1 MARVKVVFYLPL
13 RDNDG
18 RPLEAEI
25 NDVEMELN
33 LAFAGWTLWSNVRGV
48 YTKADGTRTLDVSG
62 AYSIVMDESRIDEV
76 VRILKEFRSKTLQES
91 IYMEVQR
98 NLDIRFVT

>member
-13 RDNDG
+13 WDNDG
-18 RPLEAEI
+18 RSLATAINEVEI
-25 NDVEMELN
+25 ELN
-33 LAFAGWTLWSNVRGV
+33 VGFTGWTLLSHVKGV
-48 YTKADGTRTLDVSG
+48 YTKTDGTRSVDVSG
-62 AYSIVMDESRIDEV
+62 AYAIVMDETRIDEV

-98 NLDIRFVT
+98 NLEIRFIT